1 MNTHIQNVFHR
12 KTELLVIHILRIDV
26 TFSDSLLREPDG
38 NAQQK
43 RLVINSHRKSKQNR
57 CASARGGPR
66 EASKASLVGFR
77 LGHQWD
83 SCPKWVLFRSH
94 LRYSGQLSCSL
105 FTPLSA
111 GMIWIGKST
120 KIKGRSTNEQSLFR
134 RSWSRNFLS
143 RWVTVTYAEHSDERQ
158 RFQCC

>member
-1 MNTHIQNVFHR
+1 MNTHILNVFHR

-43 RLVINSHRKSKQNR
+43 RLVINSHRKSKQNW
-57 CASARGGPR
+57 CASVRGGPR

-120 KIKGRSTNEQSLFR
+120 KIKGRSTNDR
-134 RSWSRNFLS
+134 RFFVGRDPEIFLL
-143 RWVTVTYAEHSDERQ
+143 RWVTVTYAERSDKRY
-158 RFQCC
+158 RPRYC